1 MPTSLGGERG
11 VDVMVYCHVL
21 FSYWMIIRS
30 YLMINPNILEQG
42 LTLFSGDNMSITRR
56 VKSRN

>member
-1 MPTSLGGERG
+1 MLTSLGGERG
-11 VDVMVYCHVL
+11 VDVMVYCYVL

-42 LTLFSGDNMSITRR
+42 LTFSSGDNMSITG
-56 VKSRN
+56 